1 MQTSSAFS
9 LTKILLFIIFSLS
22 ILTVFRLAWESFYT
36 PPEEYFAEDGA
47 VDLNNAN
54 LENDTII
61 HLNGEWGFTP
71 GVLLDPESPSAPESL
86 IEVPS
91 NWSNHLNL
99 DEGKE
104 TFGYGTYQLKV
115 KLPTRELSSYGLRFE
130 RISTAAKVF
139 VNGKLVN
146 ESDPIATNE
155 KSSEA
160 RMHGP
165 FLGYFTTDEKEI
177 HIVVHLSN
185 YEIPLF
191 GGLTKS
197 VEIGSYG
204 AINKKETQSI
214 FLQLLIASIYF
225 LHAGYAFFIFFLR
238 KSNLEK
244 ELLFYGLLVFHS
256 ALVLLFDQEVPIK
269 LPFEADTTY
278 KLIIFFYI
286 TALFLIG
293 KFIQHI
299 LKSTRKAYRYMG
311 YYYAGLVFVNLLL
324 PLDYFYY
331 FAIFVLGFFI
341 ITVPFLFYDTIRTV
355 RNGYKDGL
363 FVLLALTGYTSN
375 MLWGSAIKLA
385 GFEAP
390 YYPFD
395 TVVTII
401 VLAFM
406 LLKKQIYIS
415 NQYSLQAVK
424 LQEADKQ
431 KDDFLARTSHELRN
445 PLHGILNISQSL
457 LEQDIR
463 GKSRQNI
470 TLLLQIGRQMK
481 HTLNDLLAI
490 SQLKDGRI
498 RLEKQAIHM
507 RSVAAGVL
515 DMVRFMTNE
524 QNVSFYLNVA
534 NTFPLVSADENRMTQ
549 IVFNLVYNAARHTT
563 DGFITISAREENG
576 MALISVEDTGKG
588 IKPEDQ
594 DRLFEPYEQV
604 ETAPNSA
611 DGGIGLGLS
620 ICKEL
625 VELHGG
631 EITLQS
637 TVGVGTNITFSVP
650 LATEEEENKSSHVES
665 ASVVENVQKAEASQI
680 EKLSLPKGHAPTI
693 LLVDDNPVNLKV
705 LENILETDYNIVK
718 VVDAKEALEII
729 EQQHIDLLIADVMM
743 PSMSGYELTEEV
755 RKKHTLTE
763 LPILLLTARHQP
775 EDLRIGLSIGAN
787 DYVTKP
793 VDATELRAR
802 LHALIALKLSV
813 AKQLRTE
820 AAWLQSQIQPHFLF
834 NTLNTIV
841 SLQEIDSDRATRLL
855 EEFSSY
861 LRGSF
866 KDQHVNKHVPLTE
879 ELELVQSY
887 LYIEKERFGERIS
900 MDFDIQ
906 HKGINL
912 PPFTIQPL
920 IENALRHGILKRSR
934 GGTVGLSIT
943 VEGDFYKVLV
953 TDDGVGMDQE
963 KIEEILQADH
973 YAGGVG
979 VSNTHRR
986 LIQLFGE
993 GLTITSEV
1001 GKGTQVS
1008 FCVPKKLSPSH

>member
-1 MQTSSAFS
+1 MQTSSTFS
-9 LTKILLFIIFSLS
+9 LTKILLFIILSLS

-36 PPEEYFAEDGA
+36 PPEDYFAEDGA

-61 HLNGEWGFTP
+61 HLNGEWGFSP
-71 GVLLDPESPSAPESL
+71 GVLLDPNPPSSPTSYL
-86 IEVPS
+86 EVPS
-91 NWSNHLNL
+91 SWSTQLNS
-99 DEGKE
+99 DEENE

-139 VNGKLVN
+139 VNGKLVK
-146 ESDPIATNE
+146 ESDPIATTE
-155 KSSEA
+155 ASSTA

-165 FLGYFTTDEKEI
+165 FLGYFTTDEKEL

-256 ALVLLFDQEVPIK
+256 AIVLLFDQEVPIK

-299 LKSTRKAYRYMG
+299 LKSTQKAYRFMG

-331 FAIFVLGFFI
+331 FAIFVLSFFI

-415 NQYSLQAVK
+415 NQYSLQTVK

-431 KDDFLARTSHELRN
+431 KDEFLARTSHELRN
-445 PLHGILNISQSL
+445 PLHGILNIGQSL

-498 RLEKQAIHM
+498 RLEQQAIHI

-524 QNVSFYLNVA
+524 QNVSFHLHIA
-534 NTFPLVSADENRMTQ
+534 NTFPLISADENRMTQ

-563 DGFITISAREENG
+563 DGFITISARQENG

-594 DRLFEPYEQV
+594 NRLFEPYEQV
-604 ETAPNSA
+604 EADTNSTE
-611 DGGIGLGLS
+611 GGIGLGLS

-631 EITLQS
+631 EITLES
-637 TVGVGTNITFSVP
+637 TVGFGTNITFSVP
-650 LATEEEENKSSHVES
+650 LATEGEENKSSHVES
-665 ASVVENVQKAEASQI
+665 ASVLENVQETSQQEQI
-680 EKLSLPKGHAPTI
+680 FLPADHAPTI

-705 LENILETDYNIVK
+705 LENILETDYNILK
-718 VVDAKEALEII
+718 VLDAKEALEII

-743 PSMSGYELTEEV
+743 PSMSGYELTEKV

-763 LPILLLTARHQP
+763 LPILLLTAKHQP

-813 AKQLRTE
+813 AEQLRTE

-841 SLQEIDSDRATRLL
+841 SLQEIESDRATRLL

-866 KDQHVNKHVPLTE
+866 KDQHVNRVVPLAE

-900 MDFDIQ
+900 VDLDIQ
-906 HKGINL
+906 HKEMYL

-953 TDDGVGMDQE
+953 TDDGIGMEQE
-963 KIEEILQADH
+963 KIVDILQLKKKP
-973 YAGGVG
+973 GSGVG

-1001 GKGTQVS
+1001 GKGTDVC
-1008 FCVPKKLSPSH
+1008 FHIPKDLSPPH